1 MQLYQPGVRIRTHM
15 GSSSRS
21 YDCTEKPSEE
31 AYDRTYEADNS
42 TGGGSEKSEDAE

>member
-1 MQLYQPGVRIRTHM
+1 MQLYQPGVRIRTHT

-21 YDCTEKPSEE
+21 YDCAEKSSEE
-31 AYDRTYEADNS
+31 AYDRKYEADNS